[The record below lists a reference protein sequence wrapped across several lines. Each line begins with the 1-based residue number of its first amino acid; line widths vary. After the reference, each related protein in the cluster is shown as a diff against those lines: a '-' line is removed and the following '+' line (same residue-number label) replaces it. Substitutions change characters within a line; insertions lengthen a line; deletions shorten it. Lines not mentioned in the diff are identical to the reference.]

1 MENNLERVSTVQ
13 QTDMGSTRLPLEL
26 QQQIYSCLDTRSFHA
41 ARNVCKWWRFAS
53 LDAVTLSRQLHK
65 LPVLPPASAGKS
77 SPQEMQSLW
86 SEAAHTLLL
95 GTRVQRQQDLPGTTA
110 MAQKLGFTL
119 GPRVIMAT
127 KGDRTVTINDRTI
140 ALFDTS
146 GGQPKV
152 TMQRLLND
160 YTETVGSAPWLRV
173 APTSYRELALSAS
186 GILLAVAHERTIQ
199 IYDLA
204 ARPDSIVVHEYI
216 DSAAGHHI
224 CGLEFEQHDRVLRVS
239 LSGKGA
245 VLYLGTPAAEKL
257 SNTTGTREH
266 WSSKA
271 GLSHVFLHSALL
283 AINSQDNTSEHVGR
297 LSGLQ
302 LLRPWQEGF
311 LFAAQRHGGNESSHY
326 VLAHIKCSVPGTTH
340 ELTAEPGSVAI
351 LARLESFLS
360 AWDYTLNSKNESG
373 MGLSENMPSAHEHH
387 TTLALS
393 PDSNMLVV
401 AERNKKTIRPV
412 PLTQLFLYRLPGE
425 RRMLGLLE
433 EQLRER
439 SGESATLPGV
449 LGKLET
455 GRAYPRGRSGTTDG
469 LMKYNVARIPLCLST
484 LRGAVSELKFEQVM
498 DVDTG
503 SARAFALTA
512 CTTEAVKGWT
522 VTEL

>member
-13 QTDMGSTRLPLEL
+13 QTAMGSTRLPLEL

-65 LPVLPPASAGKS
+65 LPVLPPASARKS

-95 GTRVQRQQDLPGTTA
+95 GTRVQRQQDLPGSTA
-110 MAQKLGFTL
+110 MAQKLGFAL
-119 GPRVIMAT
+119 GPRIIMAT
-127 KGDRTVTINDRTI
+127 KGNRTVTINDRTI

-146 GGQPKV
+146 GAQPKGL
-152 TMQRLLND
+152 TQRLLND
-160 YTETVGSAPWLRV
+160 DKETVDSAPWLGV
-173 APTSYRELALSAS
+173 TPTSYRELALSAS
-186 GILLAVAHERTIQ
+186 GTLLAVARERTIQ

-204 ARPDSIVVHEYI
+204 AQPDSFVINEYVN
-216 DSAAGHHI
+216 SAAGHNI
-224 CGLEFEQHDRVLRVS
+224 CGLEFEQNDRVLRVS

-245 VLYLGTPAAEKL
+245 VLYLSTPAAENL
-257 SNTTGTREH
+257 SNKTGNMEH
-266 WSSKA
+266 WNRKA
-271 GLSHVFLHSALL
+271 GLSHVFLDSMLL
-283 AINSQDNTSEHVGR
+283 AINAQDDTSEHAAR
-297 LSGLQ
+297 LAGLQ

-351 LARLESFLS
+351 LARLESFVS
-360 AWDYTLNSKNESG
+360 AWDYTLYSKNESG

-387 TTLALS
+387 PTYALS

-401 AERNKKTIRPV
+401 AERNKKTILPM

-449 LGKLET
+449 LDKLET
-455 GRAYPRGRSGTTDG
+455 GPAHSQGRSGTTYG
-469 LMKYNVARIPLCLST
+469 KHNVARIPLCLST
-484 LRGAVSELKFEQVM
+484 LRGAVSEMKFEQVM